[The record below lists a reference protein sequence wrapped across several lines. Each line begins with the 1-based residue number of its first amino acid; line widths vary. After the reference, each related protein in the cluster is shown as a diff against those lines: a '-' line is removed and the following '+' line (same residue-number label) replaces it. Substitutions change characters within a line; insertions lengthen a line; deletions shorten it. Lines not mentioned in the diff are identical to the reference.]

1 MEEHSELS
9 MEPLSAARMATNP
22 LTEKSKAALRKS
34 LAESGKV
41 ADYPPEEL
49 WKVAGVGED
58 GLMNREEFESM
69 LDVLKEHVLK
79 QQRAVVRATHKTRV
93 HNVRVGIF
101 TWGSLFTIVAIM
113 LLLVGNF
120 VTGGAVMWAMRSS
133 TSGRTTR
140 SSAGAT
146 ARAEARA
153 PTHARPRRRL
163 RRLRRV
169 PLDDHDA
176 SVRSALARL
185 EADDDPDD
193 DDLDDDEMATTTCGP
208 QERRPGRD
216 DGGDAHEGPLFV
228 LLDKS
233 ID

>member
-49 WKVAGVGED
+49 WKVVGVGED

-101 TWGSLFTIVAIM
+101 TWGSLFTIVAIV

-120 VTGGAVMWAMRSS
+120 ATLLD
-133 TSGRTTR
+133 GRIEDVQLR
-140 SSAGAT
+140 R
-146 ARAEARA
+146 RAELHRVE
-153 PTHARPRRRL
+153 PPGGRVRHGVGGRRRGQ
-163 RRLRRV
+163 
-169 PLDDHDA
+169 
-176 SVRSALARL
+176 
-185 EADDDPDD
+185 
-193 DDLDDDEMATTTCGP
+193 DDLDAAVLRAA
-208 QERRPGRD
+208 ERD
-216 DGGDAHEGPLFV
+216 VE
-228 LLDKS
+228 
-233 ID
+233 

>member
-1 MEEHSELS
+1 MEEHSEIS

-101 TWGSLFTIVAIM
+101 TWGSLFTIVAIV

-120 VTGGAVMWAMRSS
+120 VTGGAVMWAVL
-133 TSGRTTR
+133 G
-140 SSAGAT
+140 
-146 ARAEARA
+146 
-153 PTHARPRRRL
+153 
-163 RRLRRV
+163 
-169 PLDDHDA
+169 
-176 SVRSALARL
+176 
-185 EADDDPDD
+185 EADDSS
-193 DDLDDDEMATTTCGP
+193 CGGGRW
-208 QERRPGRD
+208 RRRRRM
-216 DGGDAHEGPLFV
+216 GGSLRLPR
-228 LLDKS
+228 S
-233 ID
+233 I